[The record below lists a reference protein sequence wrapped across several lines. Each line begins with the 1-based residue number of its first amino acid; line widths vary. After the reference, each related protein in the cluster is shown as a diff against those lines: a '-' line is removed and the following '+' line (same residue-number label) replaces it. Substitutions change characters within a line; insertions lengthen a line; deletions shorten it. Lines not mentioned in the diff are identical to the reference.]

1 MSKNSLLDSD
11 LTAIRNQS
19 ATFQR
24 LAEANDWDAWIE
36 LVADNAVY
44 LPPTESAVV
53 GRSAIREWIDA
64 FPHVDE
70 MTLTI
75 NDIIG
80 EGELAVVRG
89 SFATTVTGDDGVSVS
104 DHGKYI
110 EVWGKQADG
119 SWRLVRDIWNSG
131 QAAAG

>member
-1 MSKNSLLDSD
+1 MSKGSLADSD
-11 LTAIRNQS
+11 ITAIRERS

-24 LAEANDWDAWIE
+24 LAVANDWDAWIE

-44 LPPTESAVV
+44 LPPNESAVV
-53 GRSAIREWIDA
+53 GRAAVREWVDA

-75 NDIIG
+75 NDVIG
-80 EGELAVVRG
+80 EGDLAVVRG
-89 SFATTVTGDDGVSVS
+89 SFAMTVTGDDGVSVA

-110 EVWGKQADG
+110 EVWGRQSDG
-119 SWRLVRDIWNSG
+119 AWRLVRDIWNSG
-131 QAAAG
+131 RPATP